1 MKVSVIMHHQVN
13 GFLKYL
19 IIEKNASP
27 RTIVKYKSDLN
38 CLCSYLDHHFDISN
52 LDSVKIN
59 HIRDYL
65 EHIKNL
71 KQLKVAS
78 VSSKIAVIKS
88 FFGYLSASKIITDN
102 PTIFLR
108 TPRIPTPIP
117 KYLNDIELEKLLSA
131 PDRLKSKRLRKSII
145 RDKLILTM
153 FSYTGIRKSE
163 LLNLNWDDIN
173 LGTSHLVIRNSKN
186 KTDRTIPLHKNITEL
201 LETYLSLRL
210 PFTCNALFVGERD
223 RRLTSSSLVR
233 LFIRYFKMSGLSSK
247 GYTIHSLRHT
257 FATRL
262 LRKDVSL
269 VKIKNLLGHKT
280 IRSTEIYLHTTG
292 KELADSIDLL

>member
-1 MKVSVIMHHQVN
+1 MYDQVN

-38 CLCSYLDHHFDISN
+38 CLCSYLNEHFSISDLN
-52 LDSVKIN
+52 SVKIN

-65 EHIKNL
+65 EHIKDL

-88 FFGYLSASKIITDN
+88 FFGYLSASKIINDN

-117 KYLNDIELEKLLSA
+117 KFLNDIELEKLLSA
-131 PDRLKSKRLRKSII
+131 PDRLKSKRHRKFII

-153 FSYTGIRKSE
+153 FAYTGARKSE
-163 LLNLNWDDIN
+163 LLNLNWDDLN
-173 LGTSHLVIRNSKN
+173 LDTSHLVIRNSKN
-186 KTDRTIPLHKNITEL
+186 KTDRSIPLHKNITCL
-201 LETYLSLRL
+201 LQSYLFLRL
-210 PFTCNALFVGERD
+210 PLTCNALFVGERGN
-223 RRLTSSSLVR
+223 RLTSSSLVR

-247 GYTIHSLRHT
+247 GYTIHSLRHYVECYIMVSEEV
-257 FATRL
+257 FA
-262 LRKDVSL
+262 
-269 VKIKNLLGHKT
+269 
-280 IRSTEIYLHTTG
+280 
-292 KELADSIDLL
+292 

>member
-1 MKVSVIMHHQVN
+1 MHNQVN

-27 RTIVKYKSDLN
+27 RTIDKYKSDLGY
-38 CLCSYLDHHFDISN
+38 LCSYLDEHSGISD

-59 HIRDYL
+59 HLRDYL
-65 EHIKNL
+65 EHVKTQKN
-71 KQLKVAS
+71 LKVAS
-78 VSSKIAVIKS
+78 ISSKIAVIKS
-88 FFGYLSASKIITDN
+88 FMTYLYASKIISDN

-108 TPRIPTPIP
+108 SPRIPKPIP

-131 PDRLKSKRLRKSII
+131 PDRLKSKRLRKSLI

-153 FSYTGIRKSE
+153 FSYAGIRKSE
-163 LLNLNWDDIN
+163 LLNLNWDDLN
-173 LGTSHLVIRNSKN
+173 LGASHLVIRNSKN

-210 PFTCNALFVGERD
+210 PLTCNALFVGEKD

-233 LFIRYFKMSGLSSK
+233 LFIRYFNMSGLSSK
-247 GYTIHSLRHT
+247 GYTIHSLRHYVECYIMVSEAV
-257 FATRL
+257 FA
-262 LRKDVSL
+262 
-269 VKIKNLLGHKT
+269 
-280 IRSTEIYLHTTG
+280 
-292 KELADSIDLL
+292 

>member
-1 MKVSVIMHHQVN
+1 MHHQVN
-13 GFLKYL
+13 GFRKYL

-27 RTIVKYKSDLN
+27 RTIDKYKSDLGS
-38 CLCSYLDHHFDISN
+38 LCSYLEEHFCISD

-65 EHIKNL
+65 EHIKTKKN
-71 KQLKVAS
+71 LKVAS
-78 VSSKIAVIKS
+78 VASKIAVIKS

-117 KYLNDIELEKLLSA
+117 KFLNDIELEKLLSA
-131 PDRLKSKRLRKSII
+131 PDRLKSNRLRKFII

-153 FSYTGIRKSE
+153 FAYSGIRKTE
-163 LLNLNWDDIN
+163 LLNLNWNDIN

-186 KTDRTIPLHKNITEL
+186 KTDRTIPIHKNIAFL
-201 LETYLSLRL
+201 LQTYLDTRL
-210 PFTCNALFVGERD
+210 PLTCNALFAGERN
-223 RRLTSSSLVR
+223 RRLTPSTLVR
-233 LFIRYFKMSGLSSK
+233 LFERYFKMSGLSPK

-262 LRKDVSL
+262 LRKNVSL

-280 IRSTEIYLHTTG
+280 IKSTEIYLHTTG